1 MRKVALIGAAMLAA
15 LLIAPPTGWACGG
28 SDVGMACC
36 PGLAASGDSCHP
48 QMQIAMACCEERPAE
63 KPTGVVPAT
72 GSAPL
77 SPPVLAV
84 GGAHLLPAPPAPAVA
99 PALGG
104 PLVRAGQE
112 RLQLFST
119 LLL

>member
-1 MRKVALIGAAMLAA
+1 MRRTLLIGAAMLTA

-36 PGLAASGDSCHP
+36 PGLAATADSCHP
-48 QMQIAMACCEERPAE
+48 QMQIAMVCCDERPAE
-63 KPTGVVPAT
+63 QPTGVVPAT
-72 GSAPL
+72 APL

-104 PLVRAGQE
+104 PLIRAGQE